1 MRFLFKTDYQQD
13 VRLFKHGG
21 QVFWYGLLL
30 AALLVAPWLLPDY
43 YVSQLVFI
51 WIYAIAGIGLMI
63 LVGFSGGTDMGIY
76 CIIVYVVIH
85 LIDGNIIVPLVA
97 KKTVDLA
104 PALVLGA
111 QLIMGVLF
119 GVLGLLLADPMVA
132 MIKIWLEREAAR
144 HEPLVA
150 D

>member
-51 WIYAIAGIGLMI
+51 WIYAIAAIGLMI
-63 LVGFSGGTDMGIY
+63 LSAILPFLYFKQKG
-76 CIIVYVVIH
+76 
-85 LIDGNIIVPLVA
+85 
-97 KKTVDLA
+97 
-104 PALVLGA
+104 
-111 QLIMGVLF
+111 
-119 GVLGLLLADPMVA
+119 
-132 MIKIWLEREAAR
+132 WL
-144 HEPLVA
+144 
-150 D
+150 